1 MDPKRPF
8 NITAGLEYI
17 RIHPQ
22 GPEVTNKN
30 PFLGVTDMEYLA
42 AGLVLDAQ
50 SRTLQTLTPYITAI
64 TLVFLGAILAR
75 RVTRKERHRIQD
87 LVIYGLCLRLLWTDQ
102 VLPVLLASNAAL
114 GVLTWI
120 MLPTPS
126 NSKDLPAHEAFML
139 NIMTTPPATR
149 PQDDTEIEA
158 DRCIMCWED
167 NSDTL
172 LACLPCQHFACTIC
186 LGLLHNQNNSTCP
199 LCSLPL
205 WRKHNQTL
213 NLNLQKLRTASYTIT
228 ILQFLVS
235 GVYNVRQQDYYKA
248 MWHIPVLLASTIIPL
263 AHIIF
268 TVKRDG
274 EDWWWEPK
282 RKGISWERVVP
293 AALMLAKWYE
303 IWNSNL
309 GDIGDE
315 FTVTITPSSN
325 PSVSAPELG
334 G

>member
-1 MDPKRPF
+1 MDQERLF

-17 RIHPQ
+17 RTHPQ
-22 GPEVTNKN
+22 GPEVTKKN
-30 PFLGVTDMEYLA
+30 ASLGVTDMEYLA
-42 AGLVLDAQ
+42 ARLLLDAR
-50 SRTLQTLTPYITAI
+50 SRTLQTMTPYITAI
-64 TLVFLGAILAR
+64 TVVFLGAILAR
-75 RVTRKERHRIQD
+75 RSTRDVWYR
-87 LVIYGLCLRLLWTDQ
+87 Q
-102 VLPVLLASNAAL
+102 VLPVLLASNSAL

-126 NSKDLPAHEAFML
+126 NSKDLPTHEAFML
-139 NIMTTPPATR
+139 ETMTTPPATR
-149 PQDDTEIEA
+149 PQDDTEIGP

-167 NSDTL
+167 GPDTP
-172 LACLPCQHFACTIC
+172 LALLPCQHSACTIC
-186 LGLLHNQNNSTCP
+186 LGLLHNQNKSTCP

-228 ILQFLVS
+228 ILQLLVS

-248 MWHIPVLLASTIIPL
+248 MWHIPVLLASTMIPL

-268 TVKRDG
+268 KVKRDG

-282 RKGISWERVVP
+282 RKGISWEWVVP
-293 AALMLAKWYE
+293 VVLMLAKGYE
-303 IWNSNL
+303 IWNL
-309 GDIGDE
+309 KMGDIGDE

-325 PSVSAPELG
+325 SVASAPKLG